1 MPEDSQKLP
10 VPESAAAPKPLSV
23 LSVIALAVSLLGV
36 ALYALMFRQTGFAP
50 IPFFIAAAFASL
62 VLPIAAKKRR
72 VSRGLKGK
80 ALELAAIVLAG
91 LDFYFFIF
99 ALTSAPILVGC
110 LGWVACAIGYKLICG
125 EKKDA

>member
-1 MPEDSQKLP
+1 MPEESQKLP

-23 LSVIALAVSLLGV
+23 LSVISLAVSLLGV

-50 IPFFIAAAFASL
+50 IPFFIAAVFASL

-80 ALELAAIVLAG
+80 ALEIAAIVLAG

-99 ALTSAPILVGC
+99 ALTSAPILIGY
-110 LGWVACAIGYKLICG
+110 LGWITCAIGYKLICG

>member
-1 MPEDSQKLP
+1 MPEESQKLP
-10 VPESAAAPKPLSV
+10 APESAAAPKPLSV

-50 IPFFIAAAFASL
+50 IPFFIAAVFASL

-72 VSRGLKGK
+72 VLRGMKGK
-80 ALELAAIVLAG
+80 ALEIAAIVLAG
-91 LDFYFFIF
+91 FNFYFFIF
-99 ALTSAPILVGC
+99 ALTSAPALIGC